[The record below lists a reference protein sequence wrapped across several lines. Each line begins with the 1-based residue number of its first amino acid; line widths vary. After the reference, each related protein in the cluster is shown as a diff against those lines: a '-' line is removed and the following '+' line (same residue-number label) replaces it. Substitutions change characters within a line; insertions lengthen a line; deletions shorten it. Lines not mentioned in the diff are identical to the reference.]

1 MLNAIEN
8 KNWIWGQETEK
19 RERKK
24 NTFVAHFSFISRDK
38 RYVVD
43 HRLASGIFEC

>member
-1 MLNAIEN
+1 MRLKIKIESRDR
-8 KNWIWGQETEK
+8 KLK
-19 RERKK
+19 REKEKK
-24 NTFVAHFSFISRDK
+24 TFVAHFSFISRDK